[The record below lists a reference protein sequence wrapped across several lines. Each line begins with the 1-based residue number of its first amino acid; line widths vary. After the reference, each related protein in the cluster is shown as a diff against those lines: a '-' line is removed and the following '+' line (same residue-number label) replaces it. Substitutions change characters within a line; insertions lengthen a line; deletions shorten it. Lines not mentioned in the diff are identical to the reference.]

1 MRAGTPLLDL
11 DIYEDESNDLTTLTR
26 KLEVIRQNIYRI
38 LTLTP
43 QTEIDIVSLGNPY
56 GPNYPCIEIYC
67 PTSKDLD
74 AMPEIEEMEN
84 KINNWV
90 KQNFVIIKN
99 LSKNITLTWEQL
111 DSIGSFPA
119 RGEKSS

>member
-1 MRAGTPLLDL
+1 MSEILDEIPNSNSYNYRFKPVAVIILCFLILIFKLL
-11 DIYEDESNDLTTLTR
+11 
-26 KLEVIRQNIYRI
+26 
-38 LTLTP
+38 
-43 QTEIDIVSLGNPY
+43 
-56 GPNYPCIEIYC
+56 EIYC